1 MSMWGYDQTNI
12 DYYQVVEVSASRKTV
27 KIRPIAQRSVD
38 GEQYMTDSCWPLADH
53 FTVLAMVKRIGQG
66 DSVRLTSY
74 SSAVP
79 VDAQGGP
86 LDGVRMITYEVC
98 QPHMTP
104 APARSGSSPRRP
116 SRATRRRAPPKP
128 RSIKPSVLLRRVP
141 GQSTA
146 YLDWHIRA
154 VEDGHRRPLT
164 GTEWAVSNAPPGRR
178 AIPPRDPAPQDRVA
192 DSFRPAQRLLVPRA
206 APEQQD
212 ARQQARRAGHEDRP
226 REGHGSRAVMRLQSQ
241 ATSCTASASKHSPR
255 PTPSRSELLVH
266 RREPGRDPHGEGRR
280 VTRQQREFEPAARGL
295 LHAIPPEDRRDDHR
309 AA

>member
-38 GEQYMTDSCWPLADH
+38 GEQYMTDCAGRWRITSPYSPWSSGLARA
-53 FTVLAMVKRIGQG
+53 TRCASPAIPAR
-66 DSVRLTSY
+66 
-74 SSAVP
+74 VP

-128 RSIKPSVLLRRVP
+128 RSIKPSGLLRRVP

-164 GTEWAVSNAPPGRR
+164 GTEWAALNAPPGRR

-255 PTPSRSELLVH
+255 PTPSRSGLWCTVVN
-266 RREPGRDPHGEGRR
+266 PGGTHTAKGG
-280 VTRQQREFEPAARGL
+280 G
-295 LHAIPPEDRRDDHR
+295 
-309 AA
+309 